1 MVSRPALSSVQVK
14 FFPQV
19 PEFTIALSSA
29 STVVPSEI
37 VIMIANSKLKI
48 LFLIA
53 LSPSISFIWQLLNA
67 IILYN
72 LSPCHVKIN
81 RPHL

>member
-1 MVSRPALSSVQVK
+1 MSLLYENAESHISPVPEMVSRPALSSVQVK
-14 FFPQV
+14 FSPQV

-53 LSPSISFIWQLLNA
+53 FSPSISFI
-67 IILYN
+67 
-72 LSPCHVKIN
+72 
-81 RPHL
+81 